1 MAWNYKAVKY
11 TNTKDTITA
20 TMICSCGKDMSGK
33 VVTKSWK
40 NYCPGCKKSGV
51 LVGHAPPKH
60 NLTEWK
66 GKNAPEGEITCKS
79 CGYDAC
85 GVHGRGKDSKTR
97 NMLLK
102 PAGGVNSKTA
112 SSSSV
117 QAAKCEVSKAQA
129 RKKTKATLKANSK
142 PLFKATLTSPM
153 LKNLRADTFCGLD
166 KKVFPHIPKEQLYIN
181 QVKVDVDNQKMTLD
195 LLEEMP
201 PPSTEYKDSEGN
213 SNISSSY
220 ADGIEKTLKLKG
232 KELKTFDKIFQYARV
247 GGKYKMQYAYYYDHK
262 KGGSFDK
269 FHAASAK
276 YCWENKVANCCDLT
290 WIIRKMCEGAGVSC
304 GVIYGE
310 AYFPKQGKTI
320 GHLWNT
326 YKGKRKDATSRT
338 ATNYKVKRVIIK
350 G

>member
-1 MAWNYKAVKY
+1 MPKVKW
-11 TNTKDTITA
+11 TNTKDSVTV
-20 TMICSCGKDMSGK
+20 TMQCSCGDERGK
-33 VVTKSWK
+33 WATKSWK
-40 NYCPGCKKSGV
+40 NWCPGCKKTGGM
-51 LVGHAPPKH
+51 VGHKPPST
-60 NLTEWK
+60 NLTKWK
-66 GKNAPEGEITCKS
+66 GKNAPEGEISCKY
-79 CGYDAC
+79 CGFDAC
-85 GVHGRGKDSKTR
+85 GVHGREKINGSKKY
-97 NMLLK
+97 LK
-102 PAGGVNSKTA
+102 PAGGVTSKTA

-129 RKKTKATLKANSK
+129 RKKTKKTLKANSK
-142 PLFKATLTSPM
+142 PVYKGTITTPM
-153 LKNLRADTFCGLD
+153 LKNLRADKFCGLD
-166 KKVFPHIPKEQLYIN
+166 KKVFPHIPKEKLYIN
-181 QVKVDVDNQKMTLD
+181 QVKVDVDNQKMTSE

-247 GGKYKMQYAYYYDHK
+247 GGKYGMKYAYYYDHK

-290 WIIRKMCEGAGVSC
+290 WIIRKMCEGAGVDC
-304 GVIYGE
+304 GVVHGE
-310 AYFPKQGKTI
+310 ATFKVYGTV

-326 YKGKRKDATSRT
+326 HKGKRKDATSRT
-338 ATNYKVKRVIIK
+338 ATNYKVKRVILK
-350 G
+350 K

>member
-60 NLTEWK
+60 NLTKWK

-129 RKKTKATLKANSK
+129 RKKTKKTLKANSK
-142 PLFKATLTSPM
+142 PVYKGTITSPM
-153 LKNLRADTFCGLD
+153 LKNLRADKFCGLD

-181 QVKVDVDNQKMTLD
+181 QVKVDVDNQKMTID

-201 PPSTEYKDSEGN
+201 PPSTEYKDENN
-213 SNISSSY
+213 SSNVTSSY
-220 ADGIEKTLKLKG
+220 GDGIEKTLKLKG

-247 GGKYKMQYAYYYDHK
+247 GGKYGMKYAYYYDHK

-290 WIIRKMCEGAGVSC
+290 WIIRKMCEGAGVDC
-304 GVIYGE
+304 GVVHGE
-310 AYFPKQGKTI
+310 ATFKVYGTV

-326 YKGKRKDATSRT
+326 HKGKRKDATSRT